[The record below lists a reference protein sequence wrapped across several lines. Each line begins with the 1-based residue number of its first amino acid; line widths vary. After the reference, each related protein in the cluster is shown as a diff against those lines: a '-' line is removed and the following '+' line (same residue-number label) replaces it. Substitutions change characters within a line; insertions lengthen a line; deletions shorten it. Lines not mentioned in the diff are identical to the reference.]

1 MLSRR
6 YRWFSI
12 AVLVL
17 VLSGCASIKT
27 SDTARTGLEQLLI
40 SSAADQALGRVDF
53 TPIRGAKVF
62 VEPKFLDCV
71 DKNYILL
78 ALNQKLLANG
88 CTLTEKADEA
98 EVIVQVASGGVG
110 TDKQELMFGV
120 PSISLP
126 PPAMISTPELPIYK
140 RTKLMGTAKLRVVA
154 IDAATQRPVVNAESS
169 LARSDHRSWTV
180 VGAGPFVSGRVPTEV
195 YQATG
200 DSDSLVHVPDP
211 MTARRSGGLFR

>member
-126 PPAMISTPELPIYK
+126 PPAMIIANALAIVVPFRSTCRRPPCRPEGN
-140 RTKLMGTAKLRVVA
+140 GT
-154 IDAATQRPVVNAESS
+154 RPGRCPPGRC
-169 LARSDHRSWTV
+169 ARCWR
-180 VGAGPFVSGRVPTEV
+180 PRE
-195 YQATG
+195 
-200 DSDSLVHVPDP
+200 
-211 MTARRSGGLFR
+211 